1 MPSLLNALIAASMAI
16 LTYADSLA
24 EVEHIVLFMQEN
36 RAFDHYFGTMTGVR
50 GFKDPNVQVNSDGR
64 SVFFQKVN
72 PFLSNDTDF
81 LLPWYVAAEG
91 GEFINGTQ
99 CMTAGSNGWAEN
111 HAALASGQ
119 NDLWVEANMPQ
130 SWGHFRRSDIPVHFA
145 IAEGW
150 TVGDMYQQGVIAS
163 TNPNRVIWQ
172 TGSIA
177 VSGGNVN
184 TTQGPVLDNNETPGC
199 SRLTMRLENG
209 TEIDSPQNYSCFPY
223 DWKTLPEYLED
234 AGISWKEYQAFD
246 NFGDNPLP
254 SFVFWQN
261 LADNNATS
269 ELAQRG
275 LAMNGGGNWQG
286 GLDLLKKQASE
297 GSLPAVSFYIGPAE
311 LSEHPPYRPIDGGWL
326 QKEVV
331 NAIVNSPKYN
341 KTILIISF
349 DETGGWGDH
358 VIPFT
363 SPENTPGEWIINP
376 FTGQPAPTGP
386 GFRLPFTVVSPWT
399 RGGVVFTEP
408 ADHISQTLFLEQ
420 WAAARGTP
428 FTNTQINDW
437 RREHMS
443 NLTNM
448 FDFENP
454 DYSAAPLPDTP
465 PPHTD
470 PLTSLLDGDV
480 FCENTFAEYI
490 QPPIPYGQQIQADS
504 LFTET
509 GFKIVRGSL
518 TEGRY
523 LVIESSTKNL
533 ALSSNDSSLGT
544 SAATNDKFNTPSQR
558 FVIHA
563 TDPKL
568 ATGKSFRISSA
579 TSVANANATATNA
592 TTSFLNANLQ
602 FGSVNSSAV
611 FNITYGGG
619 GIYNFLE
626 TESGGFL
633 SLGDNGT
640 PSLGREAE
648 AFKIFSISF

>member
-1 MPSLLNALIAASMAI
+1 MLSLLNTLFLALWVSSAS
-16 LTYADSLA
+16 ADSLA

-36 RAFDHYFGTMTGVR
+36 RAFDHYFGTMAGVR
-50 GFKDPNVQVNSDGR
+50 GFKDPNVQVNPDGH

-72 PFLSNDTDF
+72 SFLSNDTDF
-81 LLPWYVAAEG
+81 LLPFYVAAEG

-99 CMTAGSNGWAEN
+99 CMVAGTNNWAEN

-119 NDLWVEANMPQ
+119 NDLWPEANTPE
-130 SWGHFRRSDIPVHFA
+130 SWGYYRRSDLQVQFA

-150 TVGDMYQQGVIAS
+150 TVGDMYQEGVIAA
-163 TNPNRVIWQ
+163 TNPNRVLWQ
-172 TGSIA
+172 TGSVA
-177 VSGGNVN
+177 VPGGNVN
-184 TTQGPVLDNNETPGC
+184 TTQGPVLDNNASPGC
-199 SRLTMRLENG
+199 TSLTQRLENG
-209 TEIDSPQNYSCFPY
+209 TEIESAQNYTCYPF

-234 AGISWKEYQAFD
+234 AGISWKEFQAYD
-246 NFGDNPLP
+246 IDDNPLP
-254 SFVFWQN
+254 DFVFWQN
-261 LADNNATS
+261 LAANDPTS

-286 GLDLLKKQASE
+286 GLDLLKKQAAE
-297 GSLPAVSFYIGPAE
+297 GTLPAVSFYIGPGE
-311 LSEHPPYRPIDGGWL
+311 LSEHPPARPIDGAWL

-331 NAIVNSPKYN
+331 DAIVNSPKYN
-341 KTILIISF
+341 KTILMISF
-349 DETGGWGDH
+349 DESGGFGDH

-376 FTGQPAPTGP
+376 FTGLPAPSGP
-386 GFRLPFTVVSPWT
+386 GFRLPFTVISPWT

-428 FTNTQINDW
+428 FINTQINDW

-443 NLTNM
+443 NLINV

-454 DYSAAPLPDTP
+454 NYTAVSLPDVP

-470 PLTSLLDGDV
+470 PLTSLLDGYT
-480 FCENTFAEYI
+480 FCENTFTGYV
-490 QPPIPYGQQIQADS
+490 QPPVPYGQQTLTDS

-533 ALSSNDSSLGT
+533 ALSANDSSLGT
-544 SAATNDKFNTPSQR
+544 SAATNDKFTTPSQR
-558 FVIHA
+558 FVIYA

-568 ATGKSFRISSA
+568 ATEKTFRISSA
-579 TSVANANATATNA
+579 ASVIDATAIANATTP
-592 TTSFLNANLQ
+592 FLDANLQ
-602 FGSVNSSAV
+602 FGSINSSAV
-611 FNITYGGG
+611 FNITYEGLGV
-619 GIYNFLE
+619 YNFLE
-626 TESGGFL
+626 SESGKFL
-633 SLGDNGT
+633 GLGDNGA
-640 PSLGREAE
+640 PMLGGEAE
-648 AFKIFSISF
+648 GFKIFSISF

>member
-1 MPSLLNALIAASMAI
+1 MWSLLSALIVIFLAVNA
-16 LTYADSLA
+16 YADSLA

-36 RAFDHYFGTMTGVR
+36 RAFDHYFGTMAGVR
-50 GFKDPNVQVNSDGR
+50 GFKDPNVQIDPDGR

-72 PFLSNDTDF
+72 PFLSNATDF
-81 LLPWYVAAEG
+81 LLPWYLAAEG
-91 GEFINGTQ
+91 GDFINGTQ

-119 NDLWVEANMPQ
+119 NASNFLIFRRANMPQ
-130 SWGHFRRSDIPVHFA
+130 SWGHFRRSDLPVHFA

-150 TVGDMYQQGVIAS
+150 AVGDMYQQGVIAS

-177 VSGGNVN
+177 VPGGNVN

-209 TEIDSPQNYSCFPY
+209 TEIDSPQDYKF
-223 DWKTLPEYLED
+223 LED
-234 AGISWKEYQAFD
+234 AGISWKEFQAVD

-254 SFVFWQN
+254 SFVFWQD

-275 LAMNGGGNWQG
+275 
-286 GLDLLKKQASE
+286 GLDLLKKEASE
-297 GSLPAVSFYIGPAE
+297 GTLPAVSFYIGPAE

-331 NAIVNSPKYN
+331 DAIVNSPKYN

-349 DETGGWGDH
+349 DESGGWGDQYVNH
-358 VIPFT
+358 RCL
-363 SPENTPGEWIINP
+363 PENTPGEWITNP

-386 GFRLPFTVVSPWT
+386 GFRLPFMVISPWT

-443 NLTNM
+443 NLTNL
-448 FDFENP
+448 FNFEHP
-454 DYSAAPLPDTP
+454 DYSAAPIPDTP

-480 FCENTFAEYI
+480 FCENTFAGHV
-490 QPPIPYGQQIQADS
+490 QPPVPYGQQNQTDS

-509 GFKIVRGSL
+509 GFKVVRGSL

-533 ALSSNDSSLGT
+533 ALSSNDSVLGT
-544 SAATNDKFNTPSQR
+544 SAPTSSKIDTPSQR

-563 TDPKL
+563 TDPSL

-579 TSVANANATATNA
+579 ASVANATDAP
-592 TTSFLNANLQ
+592 FLDSNLH
-602 FGSVNSSAV
+602 FGSVNISAV
-611 FNITYGGG
+611 FSITYEGGG
-619 GIYNFLE
+619 VYKVLE
-626 TESGGFL
+626 SESGKFL
-633 SLGDNGT
+633 SLGDSGNPALDGV
-640 PSLGREAE
+640 GE
-648 AFKIFSISF
+648 AFKIFSVSF